1 VLIVNSPRASQVKAR
16 FGSFEMDLRG
26 GELRKHGVRI
36 RLQTQPFQILGMLL
50 ERPGEVVTREELR
63 QALWPGDTFVD
74 FDHGLNNAI
83 NRLREA
89 LGDSAEGSRFVETL
103 PRRGYRFIAPV
114 EKVGANLGL
123 PVQDAASLADRS
135 EVFGA
140 GLVSAQ
146 IGHTQGAPQRE
157 GNGAGKV
164 EGAPGTTA
172 VGRDVLTKPA
182 AVSKLWLWP
191 KVAIAA
197 AVLAVMAAGFSW
209 RARPKPGP
217 YAIAV
222 LPFKN
227 LSSESNSDYFSD
239 GLTDEIIRN
248 LSIIDGLQVKSR
260 TSSFAFKDK
269 PRNIHELGAQL
280 GASLVLEGSVLR
292 SGNNLR
298 INAQLVRVSD
308 DAVLWSQR
316 FDRELKDIFAV
327 QDEISRGIVN
337 NLRLKLG
344 HGQRRYETSV
354 EAYDL
359 YLRARAIDP
368 PFQGVI
374 QQQIDLF
381 GEAVAKD
388 PSFAPA
394 YAGLAATY
402 ALNSVLFPVQHTP
415 DELAKTRA
423 AGEKAIQLDPLLA
436 EAHEALAVIFARD
449 GQWEQAEKSFRR
461 AIGLDPNRSSTYLNY
476 GEWFLEMF
484 GRNDEALQQLRVAEK
499 LDPLSPLVH
508 RSLAYALIDVGRYEE
523 AAQYC
528 LKFPADHKTKWMT
541 LARVRLGQGRTA
553 EAIQILVN
561 DQMLIKNPQER
572 GFLGYAYALSGRRE
586 EAEKMASAAQY
597 ANERALIFA
606 GLGDKERTLE
616 ALERM
621 GALGPQRIGEYLNFP
636 QMAFL
641 RGDPR
646 AMALRK
652 KVGLPQ

>member
-1 VLIVNSPRASQVKAR
+1 
-16 FGSFEMDLRG
+16 MDLRA

-36 RLQTQPFQILGMLL
+36 RLQAQPFQILGMLL

-63 QALWPGDTFVD
+63 QALWAGDTFVD

-83 NRLREA
+83 NRLRET
-89 LGDSAEGSRFVETL
+89 LGDSAESPRFVETL

-114 EKVGANLGL
+114 EVEKVGANLGP
-123 PVQDAASLADRS
+123 PVQDAASLADDS

-146 IGHTQGAPQRE
+146 VGHTQGAPQRE
-157 GNGAGKV
+157 GNGDGKV
-164 EGAPGTTA
+164 EAALETTA
-172 VGRDVLTKPA
+172 VGRDLLTQPA
-182 AVSKLWLWP
+182 AVSKRWLWH

-197 AVLAVMAAGFSW
+197 AVLAVLAAGFWW
-209 RARPKPGP
+209 RVWPKPDP

-239 GLTDEIIRN
+239 GLTDEVIRN

-269 PRNIHELGAQL
+269 PRNIHEVGVQL
-280 GASLVLEGSVLR
+280 GVSLVLEGSVLH
-292 SGNNLR
+292 SGDKLR

-308 DAVLWSQR
+308 DAPLWSQR
-316 FDRELKDIFAV
+316 FDRELKDIFAI

-337 NLRLKLG
+337 SLRLKLG
-344 HGQRRYETSV
+344 RGQRRYETSV

-368 PFQGVI
+368 LQGVF

-381 GEAVAKD
+381 EEAVAKD

-402 ALNSVLFPVQHTP
+402 ALHSIVFPVQHTP
-415 DELAKTRA
+415 DELAKMRA

-461 AIGLDPNRSSTYLNY
+461 AIELDPNRSSTYLNY
-476 GEWFLEMF
+476 SDWLLTVL

-499 LDPLSPLVH
+499 LDPLSPQVH
-508 RSLAYALIDVGRYEE
+508 RSLAWALIDVGRYDE
-523 AAQYC
+523 AAEYS
-528 LKFPADHKTKWMT
+528 LKLPADHFTKWMI
-541 LARVRLGQGRTA
+541 LARARLGQGRTT

-561 DQMLIKNPQER
+561 DQTHLTWIPQER

-586 EAEKMASAAQY
+586 EAEKMASASLY
-597 ANERALIFA
+597 ANEQALIFS
-606 GLGDKERTLE
+606 GLGDKDRTLE
-616 ALERM
+616 ALDRM
-621 GALGPQRIGEYLNFP
+621 GALGPQRVGEYLNFP

-646 AMALRK
+646 VKALRK
-652 KVGLPQ
+652 KVGLPE

>member
-1 VLIVNSPRASQVKAR
+1 LVGAR
-16 FGSFEMDLRG
+16 FGPFEIDLRA

-36 RLQTQPFQILGMLL
+36 RLQPQPFQVLRMLV

-63 QALWPGDTFVD
+63 QALWSGDTFVD
-74 FDHGLNNAI
+74 FDRGLNNAI
-83 NRLREA
+83 NRLRET
-89 LGDSAEGSRFVETL
+89 LCDSAEGSRFVETL

-114 EKVGANLGL
+114 EKVGTNLCL
-123 PVQDAASLADRS
+123 TVQGAASASLGDHS
-135 EVFGA
+135 EVCGA
-140 GLVSAQ
+140 ALVSAQ
-146 IGHTQGAPQRE
+146 PGHTQGAPQRE
-157 GNGAGKV
+157 GNGDEKV
-164 EGAPGTTA
+164 EAAPERTA
-172 VGRDVLTKPA
+172 VDRDRLTQPA
-182 AVSKLWLWP
+182 AVSKRRLWHR
-191 KVAIAA
+191 VAIAA
-197 AVLAVMAAGFSW
+197 AVLVVLAAFSSW
-209 RARPKPGP
+209 RVRPKPGP

-227 LSSESNSDYFSD
+227 LSSEPNNDYFSD
-239 GLTDEIIRN
+239 GLTDEVIRN

-269 PRNIHELGAQL
+269 PRNIHEVGEQL

-292 SGNNLR
+292 SGDKLR

-308 DAVLWSQR
+308 DALLWSQR
-316 FDRELKDIFAV
+316 FDREPKDIFAI

-337 NLRLKLG
+337 SLRLKLG
-344 HGQRRYETSV
+344 RGQRRYETSV

-368 PFQGVI
+368 IRAGLF

-381 GEAVAKD
+381 EEAVAKD

-402 ALNSVLFPVQHTP
+402 ALHSILFPVEHAP
-415 DELAKTRA
+415 DEMAKMRA
-423 AGEKAIQLDPLLA
+423 AAEKAIQLDPLLA
-436 EAHEALAVIFARD
+436 EVHAALGAVFARD
-449 GQWEQAEKSFRR
+449 GQWEQAEKSYRR
-461 AIGLDPNRSSTYLNY
+461 AIELDPNRSSTYRDY
-476 GEWFLEMF
+476 SDWFLAMF
-484 GRNDEALQQLRVAEK
+484 SRNDEGLQQLRVAEK
-499 LDPLSPLVH
+499 LDPLSPQVH
-508 RSLAYALIDVGRYEE
+508 SSLAWRLIVVGRSEE

-528 LKFPADHKTKWMT
+528 LKLPADHPTKWMT

-561 DQMLIKNPQER
+561 DQTHLIRNPQER

-597 ANERALIFA
+597 ANEQALIFA

-621 GALGPQRIGEYLNFP
+621 GALGPQRVGDYLNFP

-646 AMALRK
+646 VKALRK
-652 KVGLPQ
+652 KVGLPE

>member
-1 VLIVNSPRASQVKAR
+1 
-16 FGSFEMDLRG
+16 MDLRA

-36 RLQTQPFQILGMLL
+36 RLQAQPFQILGMLL

-63 QALWPGDTFVD
+63 QALWAGDTFVD

-83 NRLREA
+83 NRLRET
-89 LGDSAEGSRFVETL
+89 LGDSAESPRFVETL

-114 EKVGANLGL
+114 EVEKVGTNLGL
-123 PVQDAASLADRS
+123 PVHDAASLADDS

-146 IGHTQGAPQRE
+146 VGHTQGAPQRE
-157 GNGAGKV
+157 GNGDGKV
-164 EGAPGTTA
+164 EAALETTA
-172 VGRDVLTKPA
+172 VGRDLLTQPA
-182 AVSKLWLWP
+182 AVSKRWRWLWH

-197 AVLAVMAAGFSW
+197 AVLAVLAAGFWW
-209 RARPKPGP
+209 RVRPKPDP

-227 LSSESNSDYFSD
+227 LSSEPNSDYFSD

-269 PRNIHELGAQL
+269 PRNIHEVGVQL

-292 SGNNLR
+292 SGDNLR

-308 DAVLWSQR
+308 DALLWSQR
-316 FDRELKDIFAV
+316 FDRRLKDIFAI

-337 NLRLKLG
+337 SLRLKLG
-344 HGQRRYETSV
+344 RGQRRYETSV

-368 PFQGVI
+368 PYQGVF

-381 GEAVAKD
+381 EEAVAKD

-394 YAGLAATY
+394 YAGLATTY
-402 ALNSVLFPVQHTP
+402 GLHSIVFPVEHAP
-415 DELAKTRA
+415 DELARMRA
-423 AGEKAIQLDPLLA
+423 AAEKAIELDPLLA

-449 GQWEQAEKSFRR
+449 GQWGQAEKSFRR
-461 AIGLDPNRSSTYLNY
+461 AIELDPNRSSTYLSY
-476 GEWFLEMF
+476 SDWLLTVL

-528 LKFPADHKTKWMT
+528 LKFPADHSTKWMT

-561 DQMLIKNPQER
+561 DQTHFIKNPQER
-572 GFLGYAYALSGRRE
+572 GFFGYAYALSGRRE
-586 EAEKMASAAQY
+586 EAEKMASAALY
-597 ANERALIFA
+597 ANEQALIFA
-606 GLGDKERTLE
+606 GLGDKDRTLE

-621 GALGPQRIGEYLNFP
+621 GALGPQRVGEYLNFP

-646 AMALRK
+646 VKALRK
-652 KVGLPQ
+652 KVGLPE